1 MQIIKAPAR
10 PKSRNLVFTCAGD
23 HSKVQQWLRGRG
35 DFDLWVVYC
44 GAKTILPHEEDARF
58 YARSCGTKYQNL
70 YWAYLLYARVI
81 ERYEAV
87 MVLDDDILIG
97 ADGLTRLFEIRQA
110 HDLCVV
116 QPAFQLGKTGSGAK
130 HVAPLAQ
137 LRYTNI
143 IDMTCPLFRRDILD
157 VFMSEFDPNLSGY
170 GGDSWF
176 LHLLVPDLLARI
188 AIADEVSCA
197 HSHAQRT
204 PVWERIKLAQG
215 VDDSRTPMEYGRINN
230 TGWETAKALA
240 RYIPEWAGC
249 NARRL
254 VRSLRR

>member
-1 MQIIKAPAR
+1 MQVIKAPAR

-23 HSKVQQWLRGRG
+23 HSKVQHWLRGPR

-44 GAKTILPHEEDARF
+44 GAKTIHPHEEDARF

-87 MVLDDDILIG
+87 IVLDDDILIEAG
-97 ADGLTRLFEIRQA
+97 GLTRLFEIRQA

-116 QPAFQLGKTGSGAK
+116 QPAFQHGKADSGAK
-130 HVAPLAQ
+130 RAAPTQ

-157 VFMSEFDPNLSGY
+157 VFMSDFDPNLSGY
-170 GGDSWF
+170 GEDWWF
-176 LHLLVPDLLARI
+176 LHLLGPDLLARI
-188 AIADEVSCA
+188 AIADEVSCT

-204 PVWERIKLAQG
+204 PVWERIRLAQR
-215 VDDSRTPMEYGRINN
+215 VDDSRTPMKYSPINN
-230 TGWETAKALA
+230 AGWETAKALA

-254 VRSLRR
+254 VRNLRR